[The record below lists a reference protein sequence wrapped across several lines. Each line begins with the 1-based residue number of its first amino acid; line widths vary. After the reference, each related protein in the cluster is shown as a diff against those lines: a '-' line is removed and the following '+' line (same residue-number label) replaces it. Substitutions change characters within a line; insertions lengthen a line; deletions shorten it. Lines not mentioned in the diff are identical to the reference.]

1 MLTDW
6 SAECGHDDPVLV
18 VPWSDPGNP
27 AVHFVDLREH
37 PYDVE
42 SLPEA
47 VEYPPLARSLRALN
61 GSRSPVFTA
70 KCDVSAIAAA
80 DWDAEARN
88 QLDYLH
94 LHLDRIAEETPAAF
108 VSYIDIVSRDRAI
121 FASRHRQQ
129 QMLDC
134 ICHRAAMLD
143 HPYAMLELVLRP
155 AIVDFTETQ
164 EGFAFSLYIKA
175 LGHDVQSAEDHWA
188 EALKS
193 VTAILRSKAFSLPL
207 TAVHCHLC
215 GSMKQDC
222 TRLMRTSAR
231 AVTIRKATHEEIG
244 AGSSIG

>member
-6 SAECGHDDPVLV
+6 SADCGHDDPVLV
-18 VPWSDPGNP
+18 VPWSDPGNS

-47 VEYPPLARSLRALN
+47 VEHPPLARALRALN

-70 KCDVSAIAAA
+70 KCDVSAIAAS
-80 DWDAEARN
+80 DSDVEARHH
-88 QLDYLH
+88 LDYLH

-108 VSYIDIVSRDRAI
+108 ISYIDIVSRDRTI
-121 FASRHRQQ
+121 FASRHRHQ

-155 AIVDFTETQ
+155 AVVDFTGPL

-175 LGHDVQSAEDHWA
+175 LGHDMQSAEDHWA

-193 VTAILRSKAFSLPL
+193 VTAILRGKAFSLPL

-215 GSMKQDC
+215 GNMKQDC

-231 AVTIRKATHEEIG
+231 AVTIGEGTRKRAG